1 MTKTKR
7 KRVRP
12 YHSLEE
18 IQMRKEQLDEVIEL
32 ENQEI
37 KRLWGQLTVND
48 EDLSRG
54 QQIGKYIEY
63 GIMAF
68 DGVMTLRKLKR
79 NYGSLLNIF
88 RR

>member
-1 MTKTKR
+1 MARK

-32 ENQEI
+32 ENKEI
-37 KRLWGQLTVND
+37 QRLWGVLTEKD
-48 EDLSRG
+48 EEESRSE
-54 QQIGKYIEY
+54 QIIKYIKY
-63 GIMAF
+63 GMMAY
-68 DGVMTLRKLKR
+68 DGMMTLRKLKR
-79 NYGSLLNIF
+79 NYGSILNIF

>member
-1 MTKTKR
+1 MAKKL
-7 KRVRP
+7 RVRP
-12 YHSLEE
+12 YNSLEE

-32 ENQEI
+32 ENKEI
-37 KRLWGQLTVND
+37 KRLWGQLIENN

-68 DGVMTLRKLKR
+68 DGVMTLRKLQR
-79 NYGSLLNIF
+79 NYGSFLNIF

>member
-1 MTKTKR
+1 MAKKL
-7 KRVRP
+7 RVRP
-12 YHSLEE
+12 YNSLEE

-32 ENQEI
+32 ENKEI
-37 KRLWGQLTVND
+37 KRLWGQLTENN
-48 EDLSRG
+48 EELSRG

-68 DGVMTLRKLKR
+68 DGVMTLRKLQR
-79 NYGSLLNIF
+79 NYGSFLNIF

>member
-1 MTKTKR
+1 MAKKL
-7 KRVRP
+7 RVRP
-12 YHSLEE
+12 YNSLEE

-32 ENQEI
+32 ENKEI
-37 KRLWGQLTVND
+37 KRLWGQLTDNS

-68 DGVMTLRKLKR
+68 DGVMTLRKLQR
-79 NYGSLLNIF
+79 NYGSFLNIF

>member
-1 MTKTKR
+1 MAKKR
-7 KRVRP
+7 RVRP
-12 YHSLEE
+12 YYSLEE

-32 ENQEI
+32 EDKEI
-37 KRLWGQLTVND
+37 KRLWGQLTDNN

-63 GIMAF
+63 GILAF
-68 DGVMTLRKLKR
+68 DGVMTLRKLQR

>member
-1 MTKTKR
+1 MARK

-18 IQMRKEQLDEVIEL
+18 IQMHKEQLDEVIEL
-32 ENQEI
+32 ENEEI
-37 KRLWGQLTVND
+37 KRLWGQLASDD
-48 EDLSRG
+48 ENLSRG
-54 QQIGKYIEY
+54 EQITKYIKY
-63 GIMAF
+63 GMLAY

-79 NYGSLLNIF
+79 NYGSILNIF

>member
-1 MTKTKR
+1 MAKKL
-7 KRVRP
+7 RVRP
-12 YHSLEE
+12 YNSLEE

-32 ENQEI
+32 ENKEI
-37 KRLWGQLTVND
+37 KRLWGQLTENN

-68 DGVMTLRKLKR
+68 DGVMTLRKLQR
-79 NYGSLLNIF
+79 SYGSFLNIF

>member
-1 MTKTKR
+1 MAKKL
-7 KRVRP
+7 RVRP
-12 YHSLEE
+12 YNSLEE

-32 ENQEI
+32 ENKEI
-37 KRLWGQLTVND
+37 KRLWGQLTENN

-68 DGVMTLRKLKR
+68 DGVMTLRKLQR
-79 NYGSLLNIF
+79 NYGSFLNIF

>member
-1 MTKTKR
+1 MARK

-18 IQMRKEQLDEVIEL
+18 ILMRKEQLDEVIEL
-32 ENQEI
+32 ENEEI
-37 KRLWGQLTVND
+37 KRLWGQLAADD
-48 EDLSRG
+48 ENLSRG
-54 QQIGKYIEY
+54 EQITKYIKY
-63 GIMAF
+63 GMMAY

-79 NYGSLLNIF
+79 NYGSILNIF

>member
-1 MTKTKR
+1 MARK

-32 ENQEI
+32 ENEEI
-37 KRLWGQLTVND
+37 KRLWGQLTAD
-48 EDLSRG
+48 EEELSRG
-54 QQIGKYIEY
+54 EQITKYIKY
-63 GIMAF
+63 GMMAY

-79 NYGSLLNIF
+79 NYGSILNIF